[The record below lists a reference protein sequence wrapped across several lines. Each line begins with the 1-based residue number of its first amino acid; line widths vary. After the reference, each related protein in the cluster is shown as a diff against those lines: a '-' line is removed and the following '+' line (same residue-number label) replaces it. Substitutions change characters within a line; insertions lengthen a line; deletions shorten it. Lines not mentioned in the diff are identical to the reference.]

1 MPSVRDETS
10 WEVSE
15 IAIDDAPG
23 DTRSTKRIL
32 IVDDDPATV
41 RILRDVLG
49 GFRHDHEYQ
58 IAFAVDGDE
67 ALAALERDR
76 FDLVLLDIYMPGM
89 SGRAPRGDAPP
100 GSADARS
107 HADRQ
112 QRRPGSG
119 PSARE

>member
-49 GFRHDHEYQ
+49 GFRHEHEYRN
-58 IAFAVDGDE
+58 ALEVDGHD
-67 ALAALERDR
+67 ALPEIERAR
-76 FDLVLLDIYMPGM
+76 IDLVLLDIYIPGM
-89 SGRAPRGDAPP
+89 SDHELRGEMLLLVLQTTD
-100 GSADARS
+100 
-107 HADRQ
+107 HMHT
-112 QRRPGSG
+112 
-119 PSARE
+119 